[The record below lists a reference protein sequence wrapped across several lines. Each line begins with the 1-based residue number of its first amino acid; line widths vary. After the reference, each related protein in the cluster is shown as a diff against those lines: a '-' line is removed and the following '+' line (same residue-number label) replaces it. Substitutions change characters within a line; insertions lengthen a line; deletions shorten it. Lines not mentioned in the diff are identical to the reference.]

1 MTALIIISG
10 PPCAG
15 KSTLATR
22 LREELRWPLLAKDS
36 FKELL
41 FDGLGWSDRA
51 WSKKLSQASYA
62 LLFNVAAEVL
72 RAGQHCIIEGN
83 FRWRENDGRF
93 GSLLRPDLQVIQIC
107 CTAPLPVLVARL
119 HGRIAAGQRHPGHL
133 DGQTAAEVEGEL
145 ARLSQPLP
153 IAGAQLSFDSSNAEP
168 GAVQLLIAAV
178 RSLLAGIDRTQRP
191 FEPS

>member
-41 FDGLGWSDRA
+41 FDSVGWSDRA

-72 RAGQHCIIEGN
+72 QAGQHCIMEGN

-93 GSLLRPDLQVIQIC
+93 GSLLRPDLQVTQIC
-107 CTAPLPVLVARL
+107 CTAPVPVLVARL

-133 DGQTAAEVEGEL
+133 DAATAAEMESEL

-153 IAGAQLSFDSSNAEP
+153 IAGAQLAFDSSHVEP
-168 GAVQLLIAAV
+168 QAMNLLIAAV
-178 RSLLAGIDRTQRP
+178 RGLLAGTDRAQ
-191 FEPS
+191 